1 MFYNKKQAT
10 ADYALEAAA
19 KPRFLED
26 TPESH
31 KKQYFECWK
40 NVIPE
45 DVLNKMLNLYLYKL
59 PRELSTKP
67 FTEAKY
73 KKDYIERENIL
84 IDLKSAY
91 ITLYKAFY
99 SDSEHKVTDFT
110 LARSIAY
117 ACKRLQDELEIMST
131 LCSVKYKENE
141 AGMSLLKYLIIS
153 DEQLLPDIDTVDTVL
168 GIDIETTGLNPIT
181 SYIIDVGYEN
191 MDMKNHDS
199 SNNTSEHD
207 TNEAKT
213 LENVEKK
220 PTKLKDCMYVTNRGY
235 SAQGAYNQSRAMF
248 GFGDDV
254 RSILGNPTEKI
265 NGISGNI
272 LENFSAFDEYPNAQK
287 NLLDTLMSAP
297 VVAHNARFEH
307 NFFTANI
314 KGYAEN
320 YRDGKITLIDTMS
333 MSKKWDTHDDKAHG
347 SNSLEAYAK
356 RWGALPKK
364 GSEMHLGLEDAHIML
379 VAMKNHLE
387 SLKNQDSSDSEAGK
401 TTKK

>member
-1 MFYNKKQAT
+1 MASNL
-10 ADYALEAAA
+10 DALEAAA

-26 TPESH
+26 TAESH

-45 DVLNKMLNLYLYKL
+45 DVLNKMLNLYLYTL

-67 FTEAKY
+67 FVEAKY
-73 KKDYIERENIL
+73 KKDYVERENIL

-99 SDSEHKVTDFT
+99 SDSEHKVADFS
-110 LARSIAY
+110 LARNIAY
-117 ACKRLQDELEIMST
+117 ACKRLQDELEIMAT

-141 AGMSLLKYLIIS
+141 AGMSLLKYPIIS
-153 DEQLLPDIDTVDTVL
+153 DEQFLPDIDTVDTVL

-191 MDMKNHDS
+191 MDMKTHVS
-199 SNNTSEHD
+199 SNNTS
-207 TNEAKT
+207 
-213 LENVEKK
+213 
-220 PTKLKDCMYVTNRGY
+220 KLSLDDKAQNLASAVKWLSKNHNDDMYVSNRGY

-248 GFGDDV
+248 GFGEGEV
-254 RSILGNPTEKI
+254 RGLLGNPTEKI
-265 NGISGNI
+265 NGITSNI
-272 LENFSAFDEYPNAQK
+272 LEHFVSFDEYEDAQK
-287 NLLDTLMSAP
+287 NLLNTLMSAP

-314 KGYAEN
+314 RGYAEN
-320 YRDGKITLIDTMS
+320 YRDGRIKLIDTMS
-333 MSKKWDTHDDKAHG
+333 MSKKWDTHEDKAHG

-356 RWGALPKK
+356 RWGALPKQ

-387 SLKNQDSSDSEAGK
+387 SLRNQDSSDKNS
-401 TTKK
+401 